1 MENIELRSEKTRRI
15 IGEVPPRLV
24 RTGTLILVLVLV
36 CLAVAVCTIHYP
48 ITIEAEGVVLNDS
61 VMRVD
66 VPFRY
71 IHLMDEHCEANV
83 TMEGETESMRLPI
96 VRHDH
101 TLRTTQYGNAFSAY
115 ISIGKMSSKVQ
126 KGQQASVSI
135 VVAKKTLVDYILKR
149 QLL

>member
-24 RTGTLILVLVLV
+24 RIGTLILSLVMV

-48 ITIEAEGVVLNDS
+48 ITIEAEGVALNDS
-61 VMRVD
+61 VIRVD

-71 IHLMDEHCEANV
+71 VHLMDEHRKANV
-83 TMEGETESMRLPI
+83 IMEGDTESMHLPI
-96 VRHDH
+96 IRHDK
-101 TLRTTQYGNAFSAY
+101 TLRTTRYGNAFSAY
-115 ISIGKMSSKVQ
+115 ISIGKMSRKVR

-135 VVAKKTLVDYILKR
+135 VVAKKTLVDFILKR
-149 QLL
+149 